1 MSYPSF
7 AFPGKKNSFASQ
19 KITRQH
25 KLSETHEKQ
34 MGYFGAS
41 LLSSSAEPLPVSDSL
56 CVKAQPT
63 FSFFFTPFIFNGNDI

>member
-1 MSYPSF
+1 
-7 AFPGKKNSFASQ
+7 
-19 KITRQH
+19 
-25 KLSETHEKQ
+25 